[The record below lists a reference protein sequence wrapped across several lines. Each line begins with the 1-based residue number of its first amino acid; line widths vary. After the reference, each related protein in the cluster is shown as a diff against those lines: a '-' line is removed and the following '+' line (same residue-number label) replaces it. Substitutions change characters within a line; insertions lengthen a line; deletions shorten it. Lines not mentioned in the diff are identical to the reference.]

1 MFNKTS
7 YKKKN
12 LKKFSFLVYGLGSTG
27 SSVINYFKKKN
38 ISKYVAWDDN
48 VNLRKKF
55 SKKVTR
61 NLKTSMKDVN
71 FIVLSPGISLKKTK
85 YKKDLIKFKKKIIT
99 DIDLFY
105 LSNSNFKSIVVT
117 GSNGKS
123 TTCKIITHLLKK
135 NNFKV
140 KLGGNIGTPILSLKP
155 KKNFFYVIEA
165 SSFQLSHSQ
174 FIHPNYAILLN
185 ITNDHLDWH
194 GSKKAYIQSK
204 LKIFNLQRK
213 NNFALV
219 NDYYK
224 RIYKK
229 KKYQGKLV
237 ACNFKN
243 YKQIKSKIK
252 NNYLTSITNDENM
265 NFIYALAKLLKISRK
280 SFIRSMKTF
289 LGLPHRYEIFLKRK
303 GITFIN
309 DSKATSFQA
318 TKFALL
324 NKRNVYWI
332 LGGLPKDKDKLDLKH
347 LKSNIVNSYIIGRN
361 INFFKKQLIGKV
373 NFSVSKNLKNAII
386 SAIKDIKLNKKLNN
400 TVLLSPSAASFDQ
413 YKNFEKRGDE
423 FKRLSKLYAKKFI

>member
-1 MFNKTS
+1 
-7 YKKKN
+7 
-12 LKKFSFLVYGLGSTG
+12 
-27 SSVINYFKKKN
+27 
-38 ISKYVAWDDN
+38 
-48 VNLRKKF
+48 
-55 SKKVTR
+55 
-61 NLKTSMKDVN
+61 
-71 FIVLSPGISLKKTK
+71 
-85 YKKDLIKFKKKIIT
+85 
-99 DIDLFY
+99 
-105 LSNSNFKSIVVT
+105 
-117 GSNGKS
+117 
-123 TTCKIITHLLKK
+123 
-135 NNFKV
+135 
-140 KLGGNIGTPILSLKP
+140 
-155 KKNFFYVIEA
+155 
-165 SSFQLSHSQ
+165 
-174 FIHPNYAILLN
+174 
-185 ITNDHLDWH
+185 
-194 GSKKAYIQSK
+194 
-204 LKIFNLQRK
+204 
-213 NNFALV
+213 
-219 NDYYK
+219 
-224 RIYKK
+224 
-229 KKYQGKLV
+229 
-237 ACNFKN
+237 
-243 YKQIKSKIK
+243 
-252 NNYLTSITNDENM
+252 M
-265 NFIYALAKLLKISRK
+265 NFIYALAKLLKINRK